1 MKEMEALDSVLGSK
15 AHSFQCDLQ
24 VPEGGCLILRRQ
36 PHMLYTRANSISLD
50 DTPLIIRWLG
60 HRTRRVDATLPP
72 PHFLYPLTGFTLQNP
87 WQPSPSPG
95 CPSSSLPS
103 LMMNPLAQSSF
114 LALLKLAKPSQAFS
128 GDACESVSIS
138 RAVKAPTI
146 RRGACSCYSSSHTAL
161 Q

>member
-72 PHFLYPLTGFTLQNP
+72 PTSYI
-87 WQPSPSPG
+87 
-95 CPSSSLPS
+95 
-103 LMMNPLAQSSF
+103 
-114 LALLKLAKPSQAFS
+114 PSQALLFKIP
-128 GDACESVSIS
+128 GNLPLPQA
-138 RAVKAPTI
+138 APPLP
-146 RRGACSCYSSSHTAL
+146 SPP
-161 Q
+161 